1 MTAQPAAPARLA
13 AVPGPWETAVD
24 TVVSA
29 EGVEFRY
36 GEFTAVRDFDITVRR
51 GELVALLGT
60 NGAGKTTALDVL
72 QGFRRPSAG
81 RVRVHGVDPVSGAAT
96 VRRRTGA
103 VLQQAGFVPELT
115 VTETLRMCAAVSSR
129 RDDVAACLQRVELD
143 HRASVPVSALSGGE
157 RRRLDLATATWG
169 GPDLVIM
176 DEPTTGLDPASRRTL
191 WALVRSLREAG
202 TSVLLTTHYLEE
214 VEELADQVV
223 IMDEGRVAV
232 SGSVDDV
239 LRTRPARITAEIDAT
254 APEPS
259 QLPGLEV
266 TRPAGGGPAR
276 LRMECHDLPGRVHEL
291 TGWAQEHAVTL
302 HRLRATSAGL
312 EDVFHAV
319 LDGRYA
325 QDRPQGEETR

>member
-1 MTAQPAAPARLA
+1 MTAETAAPVRPAASGRPDTGAQ
-13 AVPGPWETAVD
+13 

-29 EGVEFRY
+29 EGVEFSY
-36 GEFTAVRDFDITVRR
+36 GDFTAVRDFDLTVRR

-81 RVRVHGVDPVSGAAT
+81 RVRLHGVDPVSGAAT

-115 VTETLRMCAAVSSR
+115 VAETLRMCAAVSSR
-129 RDDVAACLQRVELD
+129 RDDVTACLERVELD
-143 HRASVPVSALSGGE
+143 HRAAVPVSALSGGE

-169 GPDLVIM
+169 WPDLVIM

-191 WALVRSLREAG
+191 WALVRSLRADG

-214 VEELADQVV
+214 VEELADHVV

-232 SGSVDDV
+232 SGSVADV
-239 LRTRPARITAEIDAT
+239 LGTRPARITAEIDAT
-254 APEPS
+254 APVPP
-259 QLPGLEV
+259 LPGLQV
-266 TRPAGGGPAR
+266 VRPAGDGPVR
-276 LRMECHDLPGRVHEL
+276 LRMECHDLPARVHEL
-291 TGWAQEHAVTL
+291 TCWALEHGVEL
-302 HRLRATSAGL
+302 VRLRATSAGL

-325 QDRPQGEETR
+325 PAEAQGEETR